1 MDQLFRNVR
10 VVDRTS
16 PHHGQVVDLRLSG
29 DKIVAIGTAL
39 DADGAEV
46 TEARG
51 RCVAPAWVDIGAWVG
66 DPGHE
71 HREDVDTLV
80 AAALRGGYST
90 VAVLP
95 NTTPTLHS
103 KSEIS
108 YIQRRAAGA
117 AVNVLPLGALSRET
131 KGQDLTEMIDMY
143 RNGALAFTDGLH
155 PVQHAGLML
164 RALHYVKAFGGI
176 IINMPYEDSTAPGGM
191 IHEGTVSTRLGMRG
205 IPTLAET
212 LMVERDLRLLA
223 YTDSRLHLQNISAA
237 ETVACVRR
245 AKADGLAV
253 TASVPVL
260 NLLYDH
266 TALEDFDTNL
276 KLLPPLR
283 TADDRAALLAGLVD
297 GTIDLINSNHL
308 PQDEDSKVLEFP
320 YADFGATALETTFAV
335 ARTALADTL
344 DLAGLVDLLAHRPR
358 QVFGLPPVRIA
369 PGESAALTVFDPDEE
384 WTVGPADLAS
394 RSRNT
399 PLLNVRLRGRIYA
412 TYNNGQLW
420 KR

>member
-1 MDQLFRNVR
+1 MDQLFRSVR
-10 VVDRTS
+10 IVDRTS
-16 PHHGQVVDLRLSG
+16 PHHGQVVDLRLRG
-29 DKIVAIGTAL
+29 ERIVDIGTDL
-39 DADGAEV
+39 PPEGAQV
-46 TEARG
+46 TEGNG
-51 RCVAPAWVDIGAWVG
+51 RCLAPAWVDIGAWVG

-71 HREDVDTLV
+71 HREDVESLI
-80 AAALRGGYST
+80 AAARQGGYST

-95 NTTPTLHS
+95 NTSPTLHG
-103 KSEIS
+103 KSEVS

-117 AVNVLPLGALSRET
+117 AVSVLPLGALSRDA

-155 PVQHAGLML
+155 PVQHAGLMM
-164 RALHYVKAFGGI
+164 RALHYVKAFDGI
-176 IINMPYEDSTAPGGM
+176 VINMPYEESTAPGGLM
-191 IHEGTVSTRLGMRG
+191 HEGTVSTRLGMRG

-223 YTDSRLHLQNISAA
+223 YTESRLHLQNLSAA
-237 ETVACVRR
+237 ESVDCVRR
-245 AKADGLAV
+245 AKAEGLAV

-266 TALEDFDTNL
+266 EALEDFDANF
-276 KLLPPLR
+276 KVLPPLR
-283 TADDRAALLAGLVD
+283 AVTDRDALRAGLAD

-308 PQDEDSKVLEFP
+308 PQDEEAKVLEFP
-320 YADFGATALETTFAV
+320 YADFGTTALETTFAV
-335 ARTALADTL
+335 ARTALEGTL
-344 DLAGLVDLLAHRPR
+344 ELEDLVDVLAHRPR
-358 QVFGLPPVRIA
+358 QIFGLPTVRIA
-369 PGESAALTVFDPDEE
+369 VGERAELTLFDPDEE
-384 WTVGPADLAS
+384 WTVAPADLAS

-399 PLLNVRLRGRIYA
+399 PLLNARLRGRIYA